1 MPFGARLLRL
11 NRKFRQ
17 YIRRLVHLKNDSR
30 LNKNAEMIADSFITF
45 LEVFCCKHTSSMHF
59 WSFNDQ
65 VLSIRISYNN
75 VFETVSYFSAKSF
88 LISLKFKILS
98 IWYSHCK
105 FSSRIFDGAEGTGLR
120 CSESIHANGS
130 RRDVALWYILH
141 LAQLSPISNFLNSSI
156 TFSMFSAIMCT
167 FC

>member
-88 LISLKFKILS
+88 LMSLKFETLS
-98 IWYSHCK
+98 IWYSYCK
-105 FSSRIFDGAEGTGLR
+105 FFCGIDGAEGTGFR
-120 CSESIHANGS
+120 CSESIQENGS
-130 RRDVALWYILH
+130 RLVVVRWKILH
-141 LAQLSPISNFLNSSI
+141 LAQLSLISNFLNSSR
-156 TFSMFSAIMCT
+156 TFPMFSAIMCT